1 MLMQKVRLGDLLI
14 EKQIITENQLDDALK
29 EQKVNRQRLGKVL
42 VSLGYVDE
50 KQLLKL
56 LAEQLQIEFIDLVHF
71 KINTKVVHYLNEMN
85 ARRLRAL
92 VIDEKNGQLLVVMA
106 DPTDLDKYDQL
117 QENLSKPINLCAA
130 IESEILSNI
139 DELYRSTS
147 EISSLA
153 EELEDELGD
162 SDFDL
167 PGLNDNLSNEEAPV
181 AKFLQTLFDEAIL
194 MKASDIHIEP
204 DAKVLRVR
212 LRIDGQLQEQIIK
225 ETKIVPAL
233 VLRLKLMCGLDISEK
248 RKPQDGRFH
257 IRAHGH
263 DVDIRL
269 STMPIQHGESVVMR
283 LLDQSSGLLKLDQTG
298 IEPRILREIKKLL
311 AFPHGL
317 ILVTGPTGSGKTT
330 TLYSALSELNSPE
343 RKIITI
349 EDPVEY
355 KLSRVNQVQ
364 VNNKIDLSFARVLK
378 TVLRQDPDVIL
389 IGEMRDTETV
399 QIGLRA
405 AVTGHL
411 VLSTLHTNDT
421 LSTAIRLADM
431 GVEPYLLA
439 SAIRGIIAQRLVR
452 RVCAFCKEQHHAD
465 DNQLAWL
472 SKQSN
477 KITETTKWHRGKGC
491 THCNNTGYRGRAPIF
506 EILLP
511 NQAMLEAM
519 RQENYTR
526 FAELAKQSEFFT
538 PLSDSAI
545 NLAME
550 GTTSVKEVMRVC
562 ESIDES
568 LENTSDQLLNNQ
580 SNKLDE

>member
-1 MLMQKVRLGDLLI
+1 MLLHKIRLGDLLV
-14 EKQIITENQLDDALK
+14 EKNVITEAQLNDALK
-29 EQKVNRQRLGKVL
+29 EQKVHRQRLGKVL
-42 VSLGYVDE
+42 TSLGYVDE

-56 LAEQLQIEFIDLVHF
+56 LAEQLSIEFIDLVHF
-71 KINTKVVHYLNEMN
+71 KINTKVVHYLNEMS

-92 VIDEKNGQLLVVMA
+92 VIDEKDGKFLVVMA
-106 DPTDLDKYDQL
+106 DPTDLDKFDQL
-117 QENLSKPINLCAA
+117 QEKLSKPVKLCVA
-130 IESEILSNI
+130 IEAEILSNI
-139 DELYRSTS
+139 DNLYRSSS
-147 EISSLA
+147 EISNLA
-153 EELEDELGD
+153 GALEDELEET
-162 SDFDL
+162 DFDL

-181 AKFLQTLFDEAIL
+181 AKLLQTIFDEAL
-194 MKASDIHIEP
+194 HMKASDIHLEP
-204 DAKVLRVR
+204 DANVLRVR
-212 LRIDGQLQEQIIK
+212 MRVDGQLQEQIIK
-225 ETKIVPAL
+225 ETRIVPAL

-269 STMPIQHGESVVMR
+269 STMPVQYGESVVMR

-298 IEPRILREIKKLL
+298 IEAKILRQIKKLL

-330 TLYSALSELNSPE
+330 TLYAALSELNSPE

-355 KLSRVNQVQ
+355 KLSRINQVQ
-364 VNNKIDLSFARVLK
+364 VNTKIDLTFARVLR

-389 IGEMRDTETV
+389 VGEMRDTETAE
-399 QIGLRA
+399 IALRA

-421 LSTAIRLADM
+421 LSAAIRLADM

-452 RVCAFCKEQHHAD
+452 RICSFCSADYQASEQES
-465 DNQLAWL
+465 AWL
-472 SKQSN
+472 IKQKFDTQQN
-477 KITETTKWHRGKGC
+477 TQWKAGKGC
-491 THCNNTGYRGRAPIF
+491 IHCNNTGYRGRAAIF

-511 NQAMLEAM
+511 NHKMLEAL
-519 RQENYTR
+519 RKKDFSQ
-526 FAELAKQSEFFT
+526 FSSIAKQSEFFK

-545 NLAME
+545 NLARQ
-550 GTTSVKEVMRVC
+550 GITSIHEVMRVC
-562 ESIDES
+562 ESVDET
-568 LENTSDQLLNNQ
+568 E
-580 SNKLDE
+580 